1 MKKILRK
8 SFLILVLLIIYIYVM
23 AIDSIPDN
31 ITRFQGEELNIQTML
46 GLKINNQNDDEE
58 TMEVSSNERK

>member
-31 ITRFQGEELNIQTML
+31 ITLFQGEELNIQTML
-46 GLKINNQNDDEE
+46 GLKINEQNDEE

>member
-46 GLKINNQNDDEE
+46 GLKINEQNDEE

>member
-8 SFLILVLLIIYIYVM
+8 SFLILVLLIIYIYVI
-23 AIDSIPDN
+23 AIDSIPDT
-31 ITRFQGEELNIQTML
+31 ITRFQGEELNLQTIL
-46 GLKINNQNDDEE
+46 GIKISNRNDEE